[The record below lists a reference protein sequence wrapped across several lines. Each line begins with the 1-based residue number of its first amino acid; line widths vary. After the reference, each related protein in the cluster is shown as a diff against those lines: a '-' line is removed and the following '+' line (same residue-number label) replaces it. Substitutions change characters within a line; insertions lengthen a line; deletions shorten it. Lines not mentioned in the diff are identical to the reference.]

1 MKLILL
7 LFAFLFSSTTLFA
20 QQLPE
25 WRRVYTF
32 DESIIEMNTSNVI
45 VGGDIGRVTFRW
57 VFDQPEALNGNP
69 KLAYKTRLETIEFK
83 CTDQRYRY
91 YEVRLLDSTGK
102 TIRTELVSPRY
113 EWHEVSSGLV
123 MATISGPACHLI
135 QEKIDPEE
143 TKRRLDEANESDK
156 VVLFAGSIKDE
167 LDKSRDFKP
176 LIEKFFATDFMKRYL
191 ADKNTNW
198 FYNLNRETAAKAS
211 AAELQRFYVASL
223 NAGYLTS
230 LYLISQS
237 PSEDDSIQEGS
248 ASEDKVIPAEI
259 YQLINNHPYT
269 LTYKGKIGNYDYLAE
284 NIDSLERMRSYT
296 DLLERI
302 AALMRNQVKRVQ
314 AERSQ
319 QIQQMFEE
327 DSDVQSRICPH
338 ECMGLPRGTEI
349 FEISLP
355 LLRLQIVETKGRL
368 KIVSARD
375 SSH

>member
-1 MKLILL
+1 
-7 LFAFLFSSTTLFA
+7 
-20 QQLPE
+20 
-25 WRRVYTF
+25 
-32 DESIIEMNTSNVI
+32 
-45 VGGDIGRVTFRW
+45 
-57 VFDQPEALNGNP
+57 
-69 KLAYKTRLETIEFK
+69 
-83 CTDQRYRY
+83 
-91 YEVRLLDSTGK
+91 
-102 TIRTELVSPRY
+102 
-113 EWHEVSSGLV
+113 